1 MLYLKPPHR
10 SEVECMSIAAL
21 MGGEQRVTMGYEK
34 YDSSGFVWETLS
46 P

>member
-1 MLYLKPPHR
+1 MPYLKPTHR
-10 SEVECMSIAAL
+10 SEVECMSITAL
-21 MGGEQRVTMGYEK
+21 MGGDQRVTMDYKK